1 MIGPLARLRRALHG
15 AGVLRSGVLP
25 RPVVSVGNLT
35 IGGTGKTPHVQF
47 LARWLC
53 ARGAKVAV
61 LSRGY
66 GRRTRGV
73 VWASGVPPASSA
85 AVGDEPALLARTLP
99 GVAVVVGESRLEAG
113 REALRR
119 GEVDVFLLDDGFQHL
134 ALRRDADI
142 LLVDGIRGLGNGR
155 TLPLGPLREPPDHAR
170 FADALVVTRCA
181 DASQGGRLAAGLE
194 FPAGRPIA
202 ASRLV
207 PRALVDAAGREA
219 ALFPRGAEVAA
230 FAGLARNGQFAA
242 TLGAC
247 GLAVGSFLAFGDHH
261 RYGPRDLRRIAEASG
276 GLPIVTTEKDLVRL
290 PGDLPFRPLALRIEV
305 EFLSGW
311 ESLSHLLLERIGE
324 GARR

>member
-1 MIGPLARLRRALHG
+1 MIAPVARLRRALHR
-15 AGVLRSGVLP
+15 AGVLGSASLP

-35 IGGTGKTPHVQF
+35 VGGTGKTPHVQF
-47 LARWLC
+47 LARWLG
-53 ARGAKVAV
+53 ARGARVAV

-73 VWASGVPPASSA
+73 VWASGEPPAPAA

-99 GVAVVVGESRLEAG
+99 GVAVVVGESRLSAG

-119 GEVDVFLLDDGFQHL
+119 REVDVFLLDDGFQHL

-181 DASQGGRLAAGLE
+181 DAAQADRIAAAVP
-194 FPAGRPIA
+194 FPAGRPRA

-207 PRALVDAAGREA
+207 PRCLVDVEGREA
-219 ALFPRGAEVAA
+219 PLPPPGTRVAA
-230 FAGLARNGQFAA
+230 FAGLARNGQFLA
-242 TLGAC
+242 TLGSC
-247 GLAVGSFLAFGDHH
+247 GLEVASFLAFGDHH
-261 RYGPRDLRRIAEASG
+261 RYRPGDIRRIAAAASG
-276 GLPIVTTEKDLVRL
+276 LPVVTTEKDLVRL
-290 PGDLPFRPLALRIEV
+290 PGGLPFRPVALRIDV

-311 ESLSHLLLERIGE
+311 DPLSRLVLERIG
-324 GARR
+324 ARGGQ